1 MKIRIKYSKLG
12 NLKFIGHLDVMR
24 YFQKEIRRAKLDI
37 SYSKGYSP
45 HQIISFAAPLA
56 LGITSDGEY
65 FDAEF
70 NSVTTSA
77 EMIEALNAVSVDEI
91 HVTKCV
97 QIPENAKNA
106 MSIVAASDYEIT
118 FREQNDLSEKLL
130 ASVEELNKQ
139 DKIIVLKKTKKSEKE
154 VDIKPFIYDIHLE
167 HDGIFMKIAQ
177 GSATNLKPQLVLSAL
192 SLYSGITLPE
202 YILYERLDMYCLE
215 NDTLISLED
224 IGGNIE

>member
-130 ASVEELNKQ
+130 ASVEELNKAFLSMNQ
-139 DKIIVLKKTKKSEKE
+139 YPAT
-154 VDIKPFIYDIHLE
+154 HLRSRF
-167 HDGIFMKIAQ
+167 G
-177 GSATNLKPQLVLSAL
+177 T
-192 SLYSGITLPE
+192 Y
-202 YILYERLDMYCLE
+202 YILNIPLHICFSTVLDTEAFCHPNY
-215 NDTLISLED
+215 IYHSLS
-224 IGGNIE
+224 